1 MREPDVHVFTMHTC
15 QSTGRFSGILMSVVC
30 RPPIVS
36 CDPPNRLLPNELYLP
51 VLVITA
57 HQEQH
62 DKSMSYCTVQSIPAS
77 TVQEQTLTV
86 CIVCM
91 RYTEWLLCRDKVFV
105 QWH

>member
-1 MREPDVHVFTMHTC
+1 M
-15 QSTGRFSGILMSVVC
+15 
-30 RPPIVS
+30 S

-77 TVQEQTLTV
+77 TVQEQTLTGYEIYGMAAV
-86 CIVCM
+86 S
-91 RYTEWLLCRDKVFV
+91 RQSLCTVALVRNIYNKKEKTLIMSCN
-105 QWH
+105 